1 MQSVW
6 SDEVGAS
13 LDVLYWNCDALLVYD
28 SSDLFIKLAVY
39 LWIEINRSCFEQ
51 LVRLFLDELL
61 SDYVGILNLNDEML

>member
-13 LDVLYWNCDALLVYD
+13 LDVLYWNCDVLLVYN
-28 SSDLFIKLAVY
+28 SSDLFVKLAVY
-39 LWIEINRSCFEQ
+39 LWIEINRSCLEQ